1 MTPNREAPQ
10 AIEDRGIAKAKY
22 ARFFWPVL
30 HGMVFIAALC
40 AFIPFLA
47 GMLYGEKLGTGT
59 VLALGVFLLASFAL
73 GLMAQPFP
81 ARPSQLGFSGWSVV
95 GYFSIIGLGF
105 NWACAFLWFSR
116 RYTFFSIPVMTLT
129 ASIVAV
135 CAVIALLVFRLTGAN
150 WRKALAVFLFAEIV
164 PAVVVLRLGLLR

>member
-1 MTPNREAPQ
+1 MMILKPETQQEV
-10 AIEDRGIAKAKY
+10 EERGTVGANY
-22 ARFFWPVL
+22 ARFFWPALRGTVL
-30 HGMVFIAALC
+30 IAGLC

-47 GMLYGEKLGTGT
+47 GMLYGEKLGT

-73 GLMAQPFP
+73 GLMTQPFP
-81 ARPSQLGFSGWSVV
+81 ARPSQLGFSGWSVI

-135 CAVIALLVFRLTGAN
+135 CAAIALFVFQLTGAN

-164 PAVVVLRLGLLR
+164 PAAVVLRLGLLR